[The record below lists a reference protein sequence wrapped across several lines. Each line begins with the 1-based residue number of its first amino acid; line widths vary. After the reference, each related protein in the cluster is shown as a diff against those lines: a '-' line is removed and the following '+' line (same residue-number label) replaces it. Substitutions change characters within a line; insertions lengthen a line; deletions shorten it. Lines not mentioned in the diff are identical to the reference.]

1 MDISISLY
9 LAVHSHIFVTS
20 RGSRLQAFITY
31 CMKCIFLIYM
41 QDIPRNLLLQPPLK
55 FVTFLEKPLLLSHT
69 CTLEQCP
76 QSVVSPSQSRKSTP
90 NPTSPTLSS
99 SQHFLPFP
107 RTGSSHCPSQL
118 LLKHRPVLVSMGL
131 MSTSHL
137 T

>member
-9 LAVHSHIFVTS
+9 LEAHSHIFMAS
-20 RGSRLQAFITY
+20 HGSRLQAFIT
-31 CMKCIFLIYM
+31 CCIKCIFLIYM
-41 QDIPRNLLLQPPLK
+41 QDIPRTLLLLPPLK
-55 FVTFLEKPLLLSHT
+55 FFAFLEKSLLLPHT
-69 CTLEQCP
+69 CTLKQCP
-76 QSVVSPSQSRKSTP
+76 QSVVSPSQSRKGTP

-107 RTGSSHCPSQL
+107 RTDSSHSPSQL
-118 LLKHRPVLVSMGL
+118 LLKHPPVLVNVRL